1 MNDESESEKLFPIYH
16 HHQLTETD
24 RPSFCNICSSRIS
37 TTESHYCCWDCDF
50 DLCNECLKNHQ
61 NELFTG
67 IKDIIEKPLNHRM
80 GNNENKN
87 VQKKPSLNQQFVQH
101 AISSSRPKFYLF
113 EEQKEWPNNDDYQI
127 EATSKF
133 DDNVGRKLLYFTSNQ
148 ANKMMGK
155 CNKSI
160 EKFVNDHRKRFAIL
174 KNIFKNNENYLFL
187 QEYDCG
193 FDIPRIPVIGS
204 IASFISQIMGKYG
217 LHDILAKAKNADIFK
232 NKLQAASQT
241 VGSQNK
247 LGCIIFMKN
256 ESQIINIEHIYLI
269 SLVPDLLPIFN
280 WSNNLQTDL
289 MPKISSLIELFNEKY
304 VDLYMKKKYYE
315 KNLICGATDFLE
327 EGLLAIKHNRKL
339 SEEDCHSIQSLLENL
354 GKLQIS
360 IRIKPI
366 ELTILQTTI
375 PNIYQTG
382 EKEKKIFHAFLTFE
396 QLTSIHE
403 NLVNDI
409 VTSLKNLS
417 DCKDIDIKNQ
427 ENSIQ
432 NINVFI
438 QESEVNLINFFEEN
452 TNAISKYAYEAFSLM
467 LKSKLESVEQFLY
480 NRAIDGI
487 YNNQNDSI
495 SEDSQNDYSNEDTQ
509 NNTQISQINED
520 NQNNQI
526 VENSQITRNTID
538 TQQLTLNQISRFNKD
553 LINIFNQIVK
563 KLLIK
568 DSFIDFCNE
577 SVGKLMKEIAER
589 KHLKEILKLTYE
601 IDRMKDQIN
610 NKSSTDNMY
619 SIDLMIEK
627 NDDSIQ
633 KYRIQKIVNH

>member
-1 MNDESESEKLFPIYH
+1 M
-16 HHQLTETD
+16 
-24 RPSFCNICSSRIS
+24 
-37 TTESHYCCWDCDF
+37 
-50 DLCNECLKNHQ
+50 
-61 NELFTG
+61 
-67 IKDIIEKPLNHRM
+67 
-80 GNNENKN
+80 
-87 VQKKPSLNQQFVQH
+87 
-101 AISSSRPKFYLF
+101 
-113 EEQKEWPNNDDYQI
+113 
-127 EATSKF
+127 
-133 DDNVGRKLLYFTSNQ
+133 
-148 ANKMMGK
+148 
-155 CNKSI
+155 
-160 EKFVNDHRKRFAIL
+160 
-174 KNIFKNNENYLFL
+174 
-187 QEYDCG
+187 
-193 FDIPRIPVIGS
+193 
-204 IASFISQIMGKYG
+204 
-217 LHDILAKAKNADIFK
+217 
-232 NKLQAASQT
+232 
-241 VGSQNK
+241 
-247 LGCIIFMKN
+247 
-256 ESQIINIEHIYLI
+256 
-269 SLVPDLLPIFN
+269 
-280 WSNNLQTDL
+280 
-289 MPKISSLIELFNEKY
+289 
-304 VDLYMKKKYYE
+304 
-315 KNLICGATDFLE
+315 ICGATDFLE
-327 EGLLAIKHNRKL
+327 EGLLAIKHNRKI
-339 SEEDCHSIQSLLENL
+339 SEEDCHSIQFLQENL

-396 QLTSIHE
+396 QLTSIHV

-427 ENSIQ
+427 ENAIQ

-438 QESEVNLINFFEEN
+438 QESEINLINFFEEN
-452 TNAISKYAYEAFSLM
+452 TNAISKYAYKAFSIM
-467 LKSKLESVEQFLY
+467 LQSKLESVEQFLY
-480 NRAIDGI
+480 NRAIGGI

-526 VENSQITRNTID
+526 VENSQIIRNTID
-538 TQQLTLNQISRFNKD
+538 TQQLTINQISRFNKD
-553 LINIFNQIVK
+553 LIDIFNQIVK
-563 KLLIK
+563 KLIIK

-577 SVGKLMKEIAER
+577 SIGKLMKEIAER